1 MHNAESVPPLPG
13 PLGRRPVLN
22 VWWRLTRASQVTM
35 TAVVGVAM
43 GIVGAGGHLS
53 LTLWARVLFSAL
65 LLVGM
70 AYAADLSN
78 MVADGLREDR
88 VHPTK
93 KNRPIPS
100 GEVST
105 ERVLSNA
112 TSIFLVEAIL
122 AVYLFTPAY
131 AIALLLVGLTA
142 YIYSMPPRT
151 KNGLVL
157 NGVGISLPRSIFG
170 PMAAFL
176 AGSGGFLTSSYW
188 LLLPVSI
195 PLVLLAGEIRN
206 IEPDASADRA
216 FGTRTISNTYGDRAG
231 WALSIGGMVTAPLL
245 ALSFGLMGPDPFLWG
260 LLLPPILM
268 GMAYWRAWSHHTT
281 HQIYH
286 LSFMGAILLYALP
299 FILRVVVG

>member
-1 MHNAESVPPLPG
+1 
-13 PLGRRPVLN
+13 
-22 VWWRLTRASQVTM
+22 M
-35 TAVVGVAM
+35 TAVVALAM
-43 GIVGAGGHLS
+43 GIIGAGGHLS

-176 AGSGGFLTSSYW
+176 AGSGGVLNGNFWAVLVIS
-188 LLLPVSI
+188 V
-195 PLVLLAGEIRN
+195 PLVALAGEIRN
-206 IEPDASADRA
+206 LEPDASADRA
-216 FGTRTISNTYGDRAG
+216 YGVRTISNTYGDNAG
-231 WALSIGGMVTAPLL
+231 WFVCILGLGITPLL
-245 ALSFGLMGPDPFLWG
+245 AAFFGLTSANPLLW
-260 LLLPPILM
+260 ILM
-268 GMAYWRAWSHHTT
+268 IPPLLMFAARYKGWSRHTT

-286 LSFMGAILLYALP
+286 FSFMFGILAYAAPWL
-299 FILRVVVG
+299 IKAAGL